1 MVKNLTTVQETWV
14 QLLGW
19 GDPLKK
25 GMATHL
31 SIIAWK
37 IPWATVPEV
46 AESWTRLRDSHFFLL
61 LLTRLFVC
69 FYEKSK
75 SHPIQSF

>member
-1 MVKNLTTVQETWV
+1 MVKNLPTVQETWV

-31 SIIAWK
+31 SIIARK